1 MKKALVV
8 AIWVAIVVIAV
19 TAAFAAS
26 GPVRFHATWMYL
38 SGRSAVG
45 FAESMEAGALLVTQ
59 LQASNLVHGK
69 TKLLQ
74 QEAGGYTLFET
85 PAGNYWMASGSRD
98 ALEWDLAEQA
108 RRIYG
113 KGGNRGERR
122 GDIVLDCGANVGV
135 YTKTALAS
143 GAKLVV
149 AIEPAPENVE
159 CLRRNLAPEI
169 AAGKVIVY
177 PKGVWDKDDTLALQ
191 RDPKNSARDSLFKLK
206 GDGIDTIQ
214 VPLTTIDKLVAELQL
229 DRVDFIKMD
238 IEGAERNA
246 VLGAKE
252 TLRRFKPR
260 MALCVYHRPDDPVA
274 IPRAVL
280 DLAPG
285 YHVYTQ
291 GLMMKRTIIAE
302 VAHFW

>member
-1 MKKALVV
+1 MKKGLAV
-8 AIWVAIVVIAV
+8 AIWVAIVVIV
-19 TAAFAAS
+19 GTTAFAVSAL
-26 GPVRFHATWMYL
+26 GRPQAIWMYL
-38 SGRSAVG
+38 SRRSEVG
-45 FAESMEAGALLVTQ
+45 FAQSMEAGALAVTQ
-59 LQASNLVHGK
+59 MRAFDQLNSK
-69 TKLLQ
+69 TKLIQ

-85 PAGNYWMASGSRD
+85 PAGSYWMASGSRD
-98 ALEWDLAEQA
+98 ALEWDLAEQG

-113 KGGNRGERR
+113 HDGNRGERR

-135 YTKTALAS
+135 YAKTALAS

-149 AIEPAPENVE
+149 AIEPAAENIE
-159 CLRRNLAPEI
+159 CLRRNLAEEI

-177 PKGVWDKDDTLALQ
+177 PKGVWDKDDLLELH
-191 RDPKNSARDSLFKLK
+191 RDPKNSARDSLFNLEGKA
-206 GDGIDTIQ
+206 INTIQ
-214 VPLTTIDKLVAELQL
+214 VPLTTIDKLVAELKL
-229 DRVDFIKMD
+229 NRVDFIKMD

-252 TLRRFKPR
+252 TLRKFKPR
-260 MALCVYHRPDDPVA
+260 MALCVYHRPNDPIA

-291 GLMMKRTIIAE
+291 GLMRPDSIIAE